1 MLDPLS
7 QIVYTSV
14 GSQRTWNMTL
24 HITWQE
30 APVYPALIKGPSV
43 GIVDGSLLVAGG
55 MAYPWR
61 EAEYGFGAPIIDDA
75 DDAQNGAP
83 PIGEWYPLPPI
94 PIGPG
99 WTSGT
104 AVAGGL
110 AVVGGRR
117 RAVGNRAT
125 ADVWFLDIQ
134 AGATDWIRLP
144 DRPTTAM
151 VATTFAH
158 DDQLYTAFGTDWHPH
173 EHATGDPNIYR
184 LDVRAKSG
192 WEVVARFPGEP
203 RWMCG
208 MGICGNKLY
217 IVGGHDIP
225 VGGVVESKPHN
236 AFRLFADPAAHG
248 GKISH
253 VTFRENWECDLAT
266 GEWRELPRPP
276 RAFVADAFTV
286 ADRWIVLTGG
296 QSWVVNPD
304 GTSVLIMGHVPE
316 LDLICL
322 SHEVWAYDTQEGS
335 WLALD
340 PLPYGIASHRVAVWQ
355 DRVFLVGNETRDKI
369 RSNTFGT
376 VFAGKIHTD

>member
-1 MLDPLS
+1 
-7 QIVYTSV
+7 
-14 GSQRTWNMTL
+14 MTL
-24 HITWQE
+24 QITWQE

-43 GIVDGSLLVAGG
+43 GIVDGHILVAGG

-75 DDAQNGAP
+75 DDAQDGAP

-99 WTSGT
+99 WTSGA

-125 ADVWFLDIQ
+125 ADAWFLDVEG
-134 AGATDWIRLP
+134 GATDWERLP
-144 DRPTTAM
+144 DRPTIAM

-184 LDVRAKSG
+184 LNVRANSG
-192 WEVVARFPGEP
+192 WEIIARFPGEP

-208 MGICGNKLY
+208 MGICGGKLY
-217 IVGGHDIP
+217 VVGGHDIP
-225 VGGVVESKPHN
+225 VGGVVEPKPHN

-253 VTFRENWECDLAT
+253 VTFGEVWECDLAT

-340 PLPYGIASHRVAVWQ
+340 PLPYGIASHRVAVWK
-355 DRVFLVGNETRDKI
+355 DRVFLVGNETRDKV